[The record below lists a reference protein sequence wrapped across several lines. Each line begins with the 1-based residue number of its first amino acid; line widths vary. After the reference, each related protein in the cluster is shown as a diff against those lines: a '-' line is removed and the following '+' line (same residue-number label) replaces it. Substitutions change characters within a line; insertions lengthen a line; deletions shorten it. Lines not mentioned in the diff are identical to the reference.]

1 MLLCSFHLMLHS
13 QMTYQS
19 FSFTAASQAINKFRV
34 KSMGNKAV
42 HRINGWMKCK
52 TITGQAKNNLEK
64 LFTYSIK
71 NKCSEHIWSRMCA
84 KKNAVLLR
92 YWGVKGVLKRRP
104 QYEYK
109 IFTSILVPEK
119 LREIPTLILYFCFI
133 LHTTQMFERRGHTEK
148 RATEMMRE
156 LEHLSC
162 EERLGEVGLLHL
174 EKKRERSRQ
183 SINTRDLVKSI
194 NTWREAAERSEPLLS
209 GAQTQDKRQ

>member
-119 LREIPTLILYFCFI
+119 LRFHHWFCIFVLFYIQLKCLRDVAIL
-133 LHTTQMFERRGHTEK
+133 
-148 RATEMMRE
+148 
-156 LEHLSC
+156 
-162 EERLGEVGLLHL
+162 
-174 EKKRERSRQ
+174 KREPLRWWGNWSTSPVRKGWERWDC
-183 SINTRDLVKSI
+183 STWRRKERDLV
-194 NTWREAAERSEPLLS
+194 NP
-209 GAQTQDKRQ
+209 